1 MPLQATSGA
10 ASYDGFGGG
19 PAAVP
24 NYIEECFATHL
35 YTGNDSTQTITN
47 GIDLSTKGGLVWIKV
62 RDYPDSHRLFDTSR
76 GVGNYIVSN
85 STSAQLNNSAS
96 VTAFNSNGF
105 SLGSFSGTNGT
116 SFGSAYASWTFR
128 EQPKFFDVVTY
139 TGNNQVRRISHSL
152 GSTPGCIIVKD
163 YSAGDYNWMVYH
175 RSLGINK
182 SLNLNT
188 TDAEYSNTGIWG
200 TSDPTSTDFGLGS
213 GFINNVSG
221 RTYVA
226 YLFAHDA
233 GGFGLTGTDNV
244 ISCGSYVG
252 TSANFVDV
260 NLGYEPQWFMVKRA
274 SDTSPWFIID
284 NMRDMSHS
292 GTSNLQANAS
302 NAEQATVPQVIPS
315 ATGISLG
322 YSGGGSGYNVNGVTY
337 IYIAIRR
344 GPMKTPTTGTSVYE
358 NVAYTGNA
366 TANRQ
371 IGSSVLMDAM
381 LLNNRDATAQSWST
395 YGQMFF
401 DRLRGDNVLLAT
413 ASTSAE
419 STGWQTY
426 FDSDMNA
433 GWDTSTTTSQDYLN
447 KSGATF
453 VSHIFRRAPGFFDVV
468 CYTGTGSS
476 ATSYSHNLG
485 VAPELIINKVR
496 SASGSNWI
504 ATFNF
509 TSTNYVLAALNLTI
523 AGGTFLYTD
532 GASIEARPTSTAMRF
547 TGGVPAVNDSG
558 QTYVAYLFASC
569 PGVSKVF
576 SFTGNGSSQ
585 TINCGFTGGA
595 RFVMIKRTDSTG
607 DWYVWDSA
615 RGIVSGNDPRLS
627 LNTTA
632 AEVTTDDSVDTD
644 STGFVVNQLSA
655 TNVNVNGATYIGLAI
670 A

>member
-47 GIDLSTKGGLVWIKV
+47 GIDLAGKGGLTWIKV

-116 SFGSAYASWTFR
+116 SFGSAYVSWTFR
-128 EQPKFFDVVTY
+128 EQPKFFDVVTW
-139 TGNNQVRRISHSL
+139 TGDGTSNRAISHSL
-152 GSTPGCIIVKD
+152 GSAPGCIIAKRTDAV
-163 YSAGDYNWMVYH
+163 GNWNVYH
-175 RSLGINK
+175 RGVSPANDNTLT
-182 SLNLNT
+182 LNT
-188 TDAEYSNTGIWG
+188 TSSASGGGQDIWG
-200 TSDPTSTDFGLGS
+200 NGVNVTTPTTTSFYVAGQ
-213 GFINNVSG
+213 NNNNGVN
-221 RTYVA
+221 YVA

-244 ISCGSYVG
+244 ISCGSFTVSG
-252 TSANFVDV
+252 NAATV
-260 NLGYEPQWFMVKRA
+260 NLGYEPQWLLIKSANSVSAWDLFD
-274 SDTSPWFIID
+274 S
-284 NMRDMSHS
+284 MRGLQVS
-292 GTSNLQANAS
+292 GNQPVLNANNS
-302 NAEQATVPQVIPS
+302 GAEFGT
-315 ATGISLG
+315 
-322 YSGGGSGYNVNGVTY
+322 GSGVGVNVTSTGFATNGY
-337 IYIAIRR
+337 LGNGDHIYIAIRR

-426 FDSDMNA
+426 FDSDMNV

-504 ATFNF
+504 VTFNF

-585 TINCGFTGGA
+585 TINCGFTGGS
-595 RFVMIKRTDSTG
+595 RLVLIKRTDSTG
-607 DWYVWDSA
+607 NWVIFDSA
-615 RGIVSGNDPRLS
+615 RGIVSGNDPALY
-627 LNTTA
+627 LNSTA
-632 AEVTTDDSVDTD
+632 AEVTGVDAIDTD
-644 STGFVVNQLSA
+644 STGFIVNQETTFNL
-655 TNVNVNGATYIGLAI
+655 NVNNATYIGLAI
-670 A
+670 S